1 MAFCAFSHPPLP
13 LVQDSRTR
21 WLRARRCPG
30 EDRDVS
36 LSHRAR
42 RQWDEITQA
51 TNTLAPSRRFFQTSK
66 PHEGFHWGLPR
77 EAELPAETQPG
88 ERGASIWQFGQV
100 PASCRRGGVCAP
112 LAQRPALRFGAS
124 LCGHHWGLQ
133 PPRAPEN
140 RSPKKQEQRGFSL
153 CVRVCAQSGVQMLV
167 QGAHV
172 RVLGYRVCVHT
183 CMRVLVRG
191 VCKRLCSAQI
201 NVRVCTGGCKHLCNV
216 HV

>member
-112 LAQRPALRFGAS
+112 LAQRPALRFGAKCHVGITGVCS
-124 LCGHHWGLQ
+124 HPEPLKTGA
-133 PPRAPEN
+133 PRN
-140 RSPKKQEQRGFSL
+140 RSSEASASA
-153 CVRVCAQSGVQMLV
+153 C
-167 QGAHV
+167 
-172 RVLGYRVCVHT
+172 VCVH
-183 CMRVLVRG
+183 RVA
-191 VCKRLCSAQI
+191 CKCLCKVHTYGYLGTGCACT
-201 NVRVCTGGCKHLCNV
+201 RVCEC
-216 HV
+216 